1 MLAARLKIQT
11 FLLFISHFFN
21 FAGYYF
27 LLVILSNLGMIAFS
41 RTLTIPIR
49 VSIIACLC
57 CILLM
62 SGKVYVRPTTRWF
75 LLFSGIYVG
84 RIIIDMMNM
93 KVYHIDT
100 SEFLL
105 YFLSFGILPLLIISS
120 LKLRE
125 QDYNAIKWSL
135 LVSGL
140 LLSVVTLVYYRSL
153 IGSVGRISQA
163 ISRQENYIS
172 PLALSYCGTMSIG
185 IGISY
190 LMQRKVSRWS
200 KFLVFTFILFSLVP
214 FFLGASRGSIFALF
228 FPFVL
233 MFLSRGNS
241 VANIKLLILML
252 LTAVAG
258 VYLSELFGSSL
269 VSRFTNM
276 KADIAQGNESAIRL
290 EMWKAALLQFAD
302 NPIFGDALEVTA
314 FRFYPHNIVLEVLIS
329 TGIVGFIPFAA
340 LLIHAFKRVIFI
352 FRNEPANSW
361 IGIVFIQSFI
371 QNMFSGSLYGASWFW
386 ASLGLLYSY
395 NYLRKKTGS
404 GRQPRR
410 LASPN

>member
-1 MLAARLKIQT
+1 MLVTRLKIQS

-27 LLVILSNLGMIAFS
+27 FLVILSNLGMIAFS
-41 RTLTIPIR
+41 RAMTIPIR
-49 VSIIACLC
+49 VLILACFC
-57 CILLM
+57 GIVLL
-62 SGKVYVRPTTRWF
+62 SGKVYVRPAIRWF
-75 LLFSGIYVG
+75 LLFAGIYIG
-84 RIIIDMMNM
+84 RIISDMMSM

-105 YFLSFGILPLLIISS
+105 YFLAFGALPLLIVSS
-120 LKLRE
+120 MKLRDR
-125 QDYNAIKWSL
+125 DYNVIKWSL

-153 IGSVGRISQA
+153 IGSVGRISEV
-163 ISRQENYIS
+163 ISRGENYIS
-172 PLALSYCGTMSIG
+172 PLALSYCGTLSIG

-190 LMQRKVSRWS
+190 LMQREVGRWS
-200 KFLVFTFILFSLVP
+200 KLLVVIFTLFSLVP

-228 FPFVL
+228 LPFVI
-233 MFLSRGNS
+233 MFLSRGNA
-241 VANIKLLILML
+241 VANLRFLLIVLIT
-252 LTAVAG
+252 TAVG

-269 VSRFTNM
+269 VGRFTSM
-276 KADIAQGNESAIRL
+276 KSDIAQGNESAIRL

-302 NPIFGDALEVTA
+302 NPILGDALETRA
-314 FRFYPHNIVLEVLIS
+314 FHFYPHNIILEVLMS

-340 LLIHAFKRVIFI
+340 LLIHAFNRTIFI
-352 FRNEPANSW
+352 FRNDPANSW
-361 IGIVFIQSFI
+361 MGIVFIQSLM

-395 NYLRKKTGS
+395 NYIRKKTVIN
-404 GRQPRR
+404 Q
-410 LASPN
+410 

>member
-1 MLAARLKIQT
+1 MLATRLKIQS

-27 LLVILSNLGMIAFS
+27 FLVILSNLGMIAFS
-41 RTLTIPIR
+41 RAMTIPIR
-49 VSIIACLC
+49 VLILVCLC
-57 CILLM
+57 AILLM
-62 SGKVYVRPTTRWF
+62 SGKVYVRPVIRWF
-75 LLFSGIYVG
+75 MLFSGIYIG
-84 RIIIDMMNM
+84 RIIVEMMRM
-93 KVYHIDT
+93 TVYHVDT

-105 YFLSFGILPLLIISS
+105 YFLAFGALPLLIVSS
-120 LKLRE
+120 MELRDR
-125 QDYNAIKWSL
+125 DYQVIKWSL

-140 LLSVVTLVYYRSL
+140 LLSIVTLIYYRGL
-153 IGSVGRISQA
+153 IGSVGRISEV
-163 ISRQENYIS
+163 ISRRENYIS

-190 LMQRKVSRWS
+190 LMQRKIGRWK
-200 KFLVFTFILFSLVP
+200 KFLVLIFILFSLVP

-228 FPFVL
+228 LPFVI

-241 VANIKLLILML
+241 VANVRLLIIML
-252 LTAVAG
+252 FSAVVG

-269 VSRFTNM
+269 VGRFTSM
-276 KADIAQGNESAIRL
+276 KTDIAQGTEAAIRL

-302 NPIFGDALEVTA
+302 NPIFGDALEVRA
-314 FRFYPHNIVLEVLIS
+314 FRFYPHNIILEVLMS

-340 LLIHAFKRVIFI
+340 LLIHAFKRAVFI
-352 FRNEPANSW
+352 FRNDPANAW
-361 IGIVFIQSFI
+361 MCIVFIQSFM

-395 NYLRKKTGS
+395 DYVRKKAGHV
-404 GRQPRR
+404 PRV
-410 LASPN
+410 LANQN